1 MDDILALLLKHSFYF
16 LYCQE
21 EIATLK
27 PRLRIIM
34 EKIGVIM
41 AKMEKALLGGG
52 CFWCIEA
59 VYNRVKG
66 VESAISGYAGGE
78 KPNPTYREICTGT
91 TGHAE
96 VVEITYDADVI
107 SFSELLDIFW
117 VIHDPTTL
125 NYQGADRGTQY
136 RSVIFYQDEEQKEA
150 AKASARIA
158 QGEFRDPIV
167 TELSPAPEFF
177 PAEDYHQE
185 YYLNNATQGYCQAVV
200 APKIQKFMMKF
211 SEKLGK

>member
-1 MDDILALLLKHSFYF
+1 
-16 LYCQE
+16 
-21 EIATLK
+21 
-27 PRLRIIM
+27 
-34 EKIGVIM
+34 M

-78 KPNPTYREICTGT
+78 KPNPTYRDICTGT

-136 RSVIFYQDEEQKEA
+136 RSVIFYQNEEQKKEA
-150 AKASARIA
+150 IASAQALQR
-158 QGEFRDPIV
+158 ELRDPIV

-177 PAEDYHQE
+177 KAEDYHQE
-185 YYLNNATQGYCQAVV
+185 YYVNNSTQGYCQAVV

-211 SEKLGK
+211 SDKLDA